1 MFKINDFEEST
12 DVAKEAQ
19 VPSRPS
25 LSVLSCGCAGTI
37 FRIKVEALTVA
48 LSLSPQEKLE
58 KVLRSDKNKRKTLK
72 WAMTGDSNEP
82 KFLCNAQASKRASL
96 RA

>member
-12 DVAKEAQ
+12 DVAQEAQ
-19 VPSRPS
+19 VPLPFLSYHVDELVPFAALKSRHSQWPS
-25 LSVLSCGCAGTI
+25 L
-37 FRIKVEALTVA
+37 F
-48 LSLSPQEKLE
+48 PQEKLE
-58 KVLRSDKNKRKTLK
+58 KLLRSDKNKRKTLK